1 MGAEPPAREAIDRT
15 LRFCKMEG
23 AGNDFILV
31 NTAKTGSVP
40 QPGQLARRIC
50 QRRTSVGADGLILVE
65 ASPHEG
71 AVLVRFWNPDG
82 TEAETCGNGTRCA
95 ARFAVME
102 GLVADE
108 MLIKTA
114 GGDIEARVHGDF
126 VSLRFL
132 AEPTIEGDFAVSGP
146 EGTRL
151 GHRVYIGLYHLVVPV
166 DAITDGPLEPICRPL
181 RYAPEL
187 EPEGA
192 NVNLVQVIDRHRIR
206 IRTYE
211 RGVEAETLACGSGSM
226 SSAMALC
233 AAGRVESPV
242 TVETRSGDELTVR
255 FQRREDGGFTLPELE
270 GPARVVYWAELG
282 DNSPPAAG

>member
-1 MGAEPPAREAIDRT
+1 MSDPIDRAF
-15 LRFCKMEG
+15 RFCKMEG

-31 NTAKTGSVP
+31 NPTRTGLVP
-40 QPGQLARRIC
+40 QPGRLAQRIC

-65 ASPHEG
+65 PSPQEG

-82 TEAETCGNGTRCA
+82 TEAQTCGNGTRCA

-102 GLVADE
+102 GLAPEE
-108 MLIKTA
+108 MLIETA
-114 GGDIEARVHGDF
+114 GGDIEARVEGEF
-126 VSLRFL
+126 VSLRFR
-132 AEPTIEGDFAVSGP
+132 AEPVIDVDFAVSSP

-151 GHRVYIGLYHLVVPV
+151 GHRVYVGLYHLVIPV
-166 DAITDGPLEPICRPL
+166 EAIPDGPLEPVCRPL

-192 NVNLVQVIDRHRIR
+192 NVNLAEVIDRHRIR

-233 AAGRVESPV
+233 AAGQVESPV
-242 TVETRSGDELTVR
+242 SVETESGDELTIR
-255 FQRREDGGFTLPELE
+255 FQRREDGGFVLPELE
-270 GPARVVYWAELG
+270 GPARIVYWAELG
-282 DNSPPAAG
+282 AGQTTVG